1 MEKNTLRRQKIKG
14 FVFILVF
21 FFAMYV
27 CAHTKKTEI
36 RMDIKAMSRE
46 EI

>member
-21 FFAMYV
+21 FFCHV
-27 CAHTKKTEI
+27 CVCTQKTEI

-46 EI
+46 ET